1 MVVILYSCGIIG
13 LIILLCRIESKSAKA
28 REERLEQEW
37 VDLKLGSSAPRQR
50 PEVGPFT
57 EAHLRDKG
65 YSEKEIKFMMHNF
78 GDQNAAD

>member
-1 MVVILYSCGIIG
+1 MGVILFSCGIIG
-13 LIILLCRIESKSAKA
+13 LIFLLARIESNSSKD

-37 VDLKLGSSAPRQR
+37 VEKKLGSPAPRQR

-57 EAHLRDKG
+57 EAHLRDQG
-65 YSEKEIKFMMHNF
+65 YSEKEIEFMMHNF